1 MEYLTLFRVRLFS
14 SSVRRVLIALSL
26 AAICRVYASGVS
38 AAGPPPANGPEILQ
52 KLAKKWASQDKQISS
67 ASIRFRLFRQ
77 GGSIKPCTS
86 AEIAGMVKGVDFVK
100 DPQAMRRFLSGIYPF
115 GQIPPN
121 VHIMRTPDPW
131 GMMEFK
137 MAGERLREDSLSTS
151 DVQISEPDIKVETDQ
166 ANQQI
171 HIFAPRGSRRG
182 MTHIADLV
190 RVLRFDPS
198 LSVRS
203 VESPVA
209 VIVTP
214 ADRFGNSEFRVDI
227 ESGALLEATYYNPK
241 GQLLQQL
248 WQGGWTLFPG
258 DVRLPRWKIQAHY
271 DPAGKLQMLTMSFVE
286 KALLN
291 KPVRNVE
298 FSVAA
303 LKGVTVFDHRV
314 PGKLTSFR
322 LRDDTADVAAA
333 ADNPLD
339 RAP

>member
-1 MEYLTLFRVRLFS
+1 MFRVRLFS
-14 SSVRRVLIALSL
+14 SGVRRVLIALSL
-26 AAICRVYASGVS
+26 ATICTVYASGVS
-38 AAGPPPANGPEILQ
+38 AAGPAPANGPEILQ
-52 KLAKKWASQDKQISS
+52 KLAKKWASQDKPITS

-77 GGSIKPCTS
+77 GGLIKPCTP
-86 AEIAGMVKGVDFVK
+86 AEIAGMVQGVDFVK

-115 GQIPPN
+115 GQIPAN

-137 MAGERLREDSLSTS
+137 MAGKRLREDIPYTS
-151 DVQISEPDIKVETDQ
+151 DVQISEPDVKVETDQ
-166 ANQQI
+166 ANRQI
-171 HIFAPRGSRRG
+171 HIYAPRASLRG
-182 MTHIADLV
+182 MTHIADFV

-203 VESPVA
+203 VEGPVA

-214 ADRFGNSEFRVDI
+214 ADRFGHIEFRVDI
-227 ESGALLEATYYNPK
+227 ESGALLESTFYNPK
-241 GQLLQQL
+241 GQIVQQR
-248 WQGGWTLFPG
+248 WQGGWNLFPG
-258 DVRLPRWKIQAHY
+258 DTRLPRWNIEAHY

-286 KALLN
+286 KAALN
-291 KPVRNVE
+291 KPVRDVE

-322 LRDDTADVAAA
+322 LREDTADVAAA